1 LVKVLTQVIR
11 TGKEDSIN
19 EADILSY
26 TGLPPPLTS
35 EDIEPMLKENYR
47 ARICTHNKDGTIH
60 AAPVSYK
67 YMNGQIVIGSIASSR
82 KTRNIKRN
90 NNVTV
95 LIDNEKA
102 QGVLVYGK
110 AKVEYDNVYQTAL
123 LMWEKELG
131 AQRDKAERFVKA
143 YLDMVKY
150 AIVRITP
157 QRIVTFDQTKDEV
170 WNNLVKTYLQE

>member
-1 LVKVLTQVIR
+1 
-11 TGKEDSIN
+11 
-19 EADILSY
+19 LSY

-35 EDIEPMLKENYR
+35 EDIESMLKENYR

-60 AAPVSYK
+60 AAPVSYM

-82 KTRNIKRN
+82 KTRNLRRN

-102 QGVLVYGK
+102 QGILIYGK

-123 LMWEKELG
+123 SVWEKEID
-131 AQRDKAERFVKA
+131 AQRDKVERFVKA
-143 YLDMVKY
+143 YLDTVKY
-150 AIVRITP
+150 AIIRITP
-157 QRIVTFDQTKDEV
+157 QRIVTFDITKDEV
-170 WNNLVKTYLQE
+170 YNNLVKTYLQE